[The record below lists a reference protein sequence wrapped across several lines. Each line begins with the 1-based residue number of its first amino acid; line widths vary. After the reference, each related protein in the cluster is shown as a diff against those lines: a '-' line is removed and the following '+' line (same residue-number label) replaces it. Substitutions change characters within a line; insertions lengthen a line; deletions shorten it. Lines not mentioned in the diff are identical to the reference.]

1 MSNIY
6 WDKIVNEYKQ
16 KPKEYPLEYG
26 EWTEP
31 YSEQLAKVY
40 KQDDIVNAPVSDEVI
55 EQVEARLDVKL
66 PPSYIDF
73 LKYSNGLLL
82 PDRFTNLL
90 PLESVDW
97 FYKLN
102 KEWVDIWTENADDKI
117 SNEEYF
123 VYGREQDACKI
134 RVKYLKTAL
143 QISDSAEGDV
153 LLLNPEIRFGE
164 EWEAWWFGNALAGA
178 IRFQSF
184 KELLEYLLIDS
195 EINDDYV
202 MSEEAY
208 EERLKK
214 DKDRLK
220 QIQKE
225 SLENIV
231 SNMLSVGVGKSE
243 IVEVFE
249 KELEVTQSEIEKM
262 LNMNTIDL
270 NNKGK
275 IEQEDNKKSI
285 LEKLKKTLDSNE

>member
-1 MSNIY
+1 
-6 WDKIVNEYKQ
+6 
-16 KPKEYPLEYG
+16 
-26 EWTEP
+26 
-31 YSEQLAKVY
+31 
-40 KQDDIVNAPVSDEVI
+40 
-55 EQVEARLDVKL
+55 
-66 PPSYIDF
+66 
-73 LKYSNGLLL
+73 
-82 PDRFTNLL
+82 
-90 PLESVDW
+90 
-97 FYKLN
+97 
-102 KEWVDIWTENADDKI
+102 
-117 SNEEYF
+117 
-123 VYGREQDACKI
+123 
-134 RVKYLKTAL
+134 
-143 QISDSAEGDV
+143 
-153 LLLNPEIRFGE
+153 
-164 EWEAWWFGNALAGA
+164 
-178 IRFQSF
+178 
-184 KELLEYLLIDS
+184 
-195 EINDDYV
+195 

>member
-26 EWTEP
+26 EWAEP

-40 KQDDIVNAPVSDEVI
+40 KQDDIVNAPVLDEVI

-66 PPSYIDF
+66 PPSYLDF

-102 KEWVDIWTENADDKI
+102 KEWVDIWTENTDDKI

-123 VYGREQDACKI
+123 VYGSEQDTCKI

-220 QIQKE
+220 TIQKE

-270 NNKGK
+270 NNEGK

-285 LEKLKKTLDSNE
+285 LQKLKKTLDSNE